1 MWSIRPKNVQ
11 VGFKTLDLINEFF
24 FYEKMLS
31 SNENVIVF
39 MKNHRLCLC
48 VFYPY
53 QLTSY
58 IFVKET
64 WFGHLLK

>member
-11 VGFKTLDLINEFF
+11 VGFKTLDLIDDFF

-39 MKNHRLCLC
+39 MKNYPDKSSFMFMCLLPISVNKLYFC
-48 VFYPY
+48 
-53 QLTSY
+53 
-58 IFVKET
+58 
-64 WFGHLLK
+64 